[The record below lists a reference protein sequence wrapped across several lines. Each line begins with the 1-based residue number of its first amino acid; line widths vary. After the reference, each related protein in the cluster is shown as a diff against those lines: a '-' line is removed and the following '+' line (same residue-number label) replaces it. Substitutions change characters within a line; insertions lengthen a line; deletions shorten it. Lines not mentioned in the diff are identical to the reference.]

1 MINLYYAPGA
11 ASWVVHWLLIELEL
25 PHQLRR
31 VDLRAGEQKSADY
44 LALNPQGV
52 VPTILLDGH
61 PVWETAGILL
71 HLADLKP
78 ESGLAPAMGG
88 LDRARYY
95 QWMTRLSNGLQ
106 PPFRHWFFPAEAAG
120 EAAAEEA
127 KSAARGQIESA
138 FEAIDQHLAAAGP
151 YLLGEQPCAAD
162 FYLTMLMRWSRN
174 QPRPATTWPALG
186 ALAARMKARP
196 SFAELNRREGL
207 TEWL

>member
-1 MINLYYAPGA
+1 MIDLYYAPGA
-11 ASWVVHWLLIELEL
+11 ASWVVHWLLIELDL

-31 VDLRAGEQKSADY
+31 VDLGAGEQKSAEY

-52 VPTILLDGH
+52 VPTILLDGQ

-78 ESGLAPAMGG
+78 ASGLAPPIGG
-88 LDRARYY
+88 LERARYY

-106 PPFRHWFFPAEAAG
+106 PPFRNWFYPAEAAG
-120 EAAAEEA
+120 EAAAED
-127 KSAARGQIESA
+127 ARSRARSQIEGA
-138 FEAIDQHLAAAGP
+138 FEAIDQHLAVAGP
-151 YLLGEQPCAAD
+151 YLLGDRLCAAD

-174 QPRPATTWPALG
+174 QPRPATAWPVLG
-186 ALAARMKARP
+186 AFAARMKARP